1 MTCDQTQPL
10 LEAFADGEL
19 GWGTAW
25 RVRRHLAR
33 CAACAAP
40 LAEIRQLDCRVR
52 AWRDVP
58 APAGLGDRIAAALPP
73 PLPVSALPNRRAHVT
88 RRAAVGLAGVAAAVG
103 AFFWL
108 LPGQPGR
115 PAPVM
120 ADVEQVMQQAQTV
133 SYDFDTHWYDAQGRA
148 TPEMAMSS
156 RIWLRRTPAASA
168 QYDAIMHEWNLDDAR
183 GYVGY
188 SQRFNNYLEKPPE
201 EDIEQSVKKQMRRL
215 TEPPTDAEELL
226 AGAQPWQW
234 QETTIDG
241 RSCVVFTQ
249 DANHNTRTTI
259 WVDAQTLHIIRI
271 ELVSDPPINVAP
283 NLHKAVVM
291 RMVIDNFH
299 YNETPPPGV
308 FDWSPP
314 TGSKVRGH
322 W

>member
-19 GWGTAW
+19 GWGAGW
-25 RVRRHLAR
+25 RIRRHLAA
-33 CAACAAP
+33 CPACAAEV
-40 LAEIRQLDCRVR
+40 AETRRLDSRVR
-52 AWRDVP
+52 AWRDVS
-58 APAGLGDRIAAALPP
+58 APAGLQGRLAAAL
-73 PLPVSALPNRRAHVT
+73 VSAPSASLPRRPAVA
-88 RRAAVGLAGVAAAVG
+88 RRAAVGLAGVAAAAV

-148 TPEMAMSS
+148 TPEMAFSN
-156 RIWLRRTPAASA
+156 RNWLRRIPAASA
-168 QYDAIMHEWNLDDAR
+168 QYDAIMHEWNLYDAR

-188 SQRFNNYLEKPPE
+188 SQRLNNYLEKPPE

-215 TEPPTDAEELL
+215 TEPPTDAEKLL

-249 DANHNTRTTI
+249 DADHNTRTTI

-271 ELVSDPPINVAP
+271 ELVSDPPLNVAP

-314 TGSKVRGH
+314 AGANVRGH